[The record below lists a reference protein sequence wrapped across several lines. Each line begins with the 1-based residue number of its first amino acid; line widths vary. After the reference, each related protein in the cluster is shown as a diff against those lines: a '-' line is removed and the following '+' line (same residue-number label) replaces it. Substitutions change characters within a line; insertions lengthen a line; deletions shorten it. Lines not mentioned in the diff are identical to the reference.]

1 MEHERSPEG
10 DLGPDR
16 KRRRKV
22 LSCLDCRRRKVQCD
36 RALPVCG
43 RCEKAGKPCSYE
55 DEGPSQ
61 QASIGQSVPYIARQ
75 QSVTVSRD
83 VWDDMFNK
91 VLHQERMIER
101 LQAAQASPATPA
113 TMSIAT
119 PQLHGVAD
127 TPGGASDSAAKE
139 RILFRGKGFKTTF
152 FGPSDPRSAMTP
164 SAHSFFREEVARNPD
179 LVRCRR
185 DVHKLR
191 AVKKTLDRQEALLP
205 HKPLTEYLPERVKVN
220 LLVGMYFEN
229 VDCTYAILH
238 HPTFHRE
245 YEEMW
250 REPTKAKP
258 GFVAVVLLMMACC
271 QCVVREKQLFYKA
284 DSPLP
289 RETAIALIQVCES
302 WIGKS
307 SPKHT
312 DMAWFQVQC
321 LLLIAKQTQQMKMK
335 RRWVDSGNL
344 LRIAIS
350 AGMHR
355 DPELLQKKTL
365 SSVFEHE
372 MRRRIWAFIV
382 EWDLQ
387 TSIDRGMPAVS
398 LDIASDIAPPSNLHD
413 TDFDEST
420 TDIRTSRPLT
430 EMTKMTYMCLSARS
444 RSLRRKIITMFN
456 QPLHQVSYDEVLA
469 YTQELELSLA
479 SLPDWV
485 GDRLQNLT
493 AHDQSIALLHIQLE
507 QFLLIL
513 HAHAARQAVT
523 KTHIKFSKQAFKSAA
538 VSIVNKISELS
549 AKGFRFLLMAR
560 ADVQRVF
567 TNTLS
572 LGNTDDKEIS
582 TQDLRNLVQPTL
594 ELAEKVLYLF
604 EDKILHTGGIQ
615 WTHAFIVYDMV
626 LCRIDP
632 LGRNMQSRPGS
643 DRVYNICK
651 KIVDSQDS
659 DFMAKAEPL
668 KDSVPTPKRNKA
680 RYEEETTVFS
690 EKLGTQQVTPLNG
703 DFVPDLGF
711 SDMLDWNFDDWML
724 YTDML
729 WSPQN
734 MPIPALSGQ
743 VSHR

>member
-10 DLGPDR
+10 DLEPGR

-61 QASIGQSVPYIARQ
+61 QASTGQSAPYVSRQ

-83 VWDDMFNK
+83 VWDDMFNR
-91 VLHQERMIER
+91 VLHQERIIER
-101 LQAAQASPATPA
+101 LQASHATPATPA
-113 TMSIAT
+113 TISVAT
-119 PQLHGVAD
+119 PQLLGVVD
-127 TPGGASDSAAKE
+127 TPGSAGDSITKE
-139 RILFRGKGFKTTF
+139 RILFRGKGFKTTL
-152 FGPSDPRSAMTP
+152 FGPSDARSAMTP
-164 SAHSFFREEVARNPD
+164 SAHSFFREEVARHPD

-205 HKPLTEYLPERVKVN
+205 HKPLIEYLHERVKVD
-220 LLVGMYFEN
+220 LLVGMYFEK

-238 HPTFHRE
+238 YPTFHRE
-245 YEEMW
+245 YEDMW
-250 REPTKAKP
+250 RDPTNAKP

-271 QCVVREKQLFYKA
+271 QCIVQEKQRFYKA

-312 DMAWFQVQC
+312 DLVWFQVQC

-335 RRWVDSGNL
+335 RRWVESGNL

-420 TDIRTSRPLT
+420 TDMRISRPPT
-430 EMTKMTYMCLSARS
+430 EVTKMTYTCLSARS
-444 RSLRRKIITMFN
+444 RGLRRKIITMFN

-469 YTQELELSLA
+469 YTQELELNLA
-479 SLPDWV
+479 SLPDWI
-485 GDRLQNLT
+485 GNGLKDLT

-523 KTHIKFSKQAFKSAA
+523 KTYITFSKQAFKSAA

-549 AKGFRFLLMAR
+549 TKGFRFLLMVR

-582 TQDLRNLVQPTL
+582 TQDLRSLVQPTL
-594 ELAEKVLYLF
+594 ELAEKVLDLF

-615 WTHAFIVYDMV
+615 WTHAFIVYDML

-651 KIVDSQDS
+651 KIVDNQDPG
-659 DFMAKAEPL
+659 FLAQAEPL
-668 KDSVPTPKRNKA
+668 KDSVPTPKRSKA
-680 RYEEETTVFS
+680 RYEEETTVYS
-690 EKLGTQQVTPLNG
+690 EKLDTQQVTPLNG
-703 DFVPDLGF
+703 DSVPDLGF

-729 WSPQN
+729 WSPQG
-734 MPIPALSGQ
+734 MPLPALSGQ
-743 VSHR
+743 VLHG